1 MGPGASELDSRRR
14 VLVTERNTMAPIVF
28 LRGNTMGWWAIVF
41 RSQNPI
47 CGYLFRMPRGPGCFN
62 FDTKIQHSEHP
73 QRSCGSSGE
82 PNIYDVKWR
91 HLPPVTW
98 PVTGPSEGE
107 HLHHDHALHRGSLST
122 HDEPCLCR
130 SPHGNGLSTVPRRER
145 TVIRA
150 RLSFSSP
157 REGEAKSLSCRER
170 DEVERKQLRGGKNR
184 TQGGA

>member
-1 MGPGASELDSRRR
+1 LCSVPC
-14 VLVTERNTMAPIVF
+14 P
-28 LRGNTMGWWAIVF
+28 
-41 RSQNPI
+41 NPS
-47 CGYLFRMPRGPGCFN
+47 CGYLGGNFRGPGCCN
-62 FDTKIQHSEHP
+62 FDAKIQHSEHP

-82 PNIYDVKWR
+82 PNIYEVKWR

-157 REGEAKSLSCRER
+157 RGGGKVFVVQGARRPGAQGATGR
-170 DEVERKQLRGGKNR
+170 DEAHLGGGPESR
-184 TQGGA
+184 PALSPSSAPTA